1 MAKEV
6 MNRRNNELMNDVHDP
21 FFDNLALRLF
31 GPGSDLM
38 DWATPSIASTAVN
51 GLLTDVKETK
61 DAYEVHVDV
70 TGINKDNIK
79 LNYHDGVLSINV
91 HKDDITDHA
100 DKNGNVMMS
109 ERNYGTMSRSYQ
121 LPNVDDSNIKASYK
135 DGVLNITLPKL
146 TESKESGHNIDIQ

>member
-1 MAKEV
+1 MANEV
-6 MNRRNNELMNDVHDP
+6 LNRRNYELMNNVNDP
-21 FFDNLALRLF
+21 FFDNLARRFF
-31 GPGSDLM
+31 GPVSDWM
-38 DWATPSIASTAVN
+38 DWATPAITSTAVN

-70 TGINKDNIK
+70 PGIDKNNIK
-79 LNYHDGVLSINV
+79 MNYHDGVLSINV

-121 LPNVDDSNIKASYK
+121 LPNVDASNIKAAYQ
-135 DGVLNITLPKL
+135 DGVLNITMPKL
-146 TESKESGHNIDIQ
+146 TESKESGHNIEIQ

>member
-1 MAKEV
+1 
-6 MNRRNNELMNDVHDP
+6 MNRRNNELMNDVNDP
-21 FFDNLALRLF
+21 FFDNLARRFF
-31 GPGSDLM
+31 GPVSDWM

-70 TGINKDNIK
+70 PGINKDN
-79 LNYHDGVLSINV
+79 
-91 HKDDITDHA
+91 ITDHA

>member
-1 MAKEV
+1 MIRSLTTWHV
-6 MNRRNNELMNDVHDP
+6 
-21 FFDNLALRLF
+21 
-31 GPGSDLM
+31 GSSARYLTG
-38 DWATPSIASTAVN
+38 WIGATPSIASTAVN

-70 TGINKDNIK
+70 PGINKDNIK

>member
-1 MAKEV
+1 MAFCLV
-6 MNRRNNELMNDVHDP
+6 SLIA
-21 FFDNLALRLF
+21 FF
-31 GPGSDLM
+31 S
-38 DWATPSIASTAVN
+38 
-51 GLLTDVKETK
+51 E
-61 DAYEVHVDV
+61 
-70 TGINKDNIK
+70 K
-79 LNYHDGVLSINV
+79 LQNAHYH
-91 HKDDITDHA
+91 KHA

>member
-1 MAKEV
+1 
-6 MNRRNNELMNDVHDP
+6 MNRRNNELMNDVNDP
-21 FFDNLALRLF
+21 FFDNLARRFF
-31 GPGSDLM
+31 GPVSDWM

-70 TGINKDNIK
+70 PGINKDNIK

-109 ERNYGTMSRSYQ
+109 ERNYGTMSRSY
-121 LPNVDDSNIKASYK
+121 
-135 DGVLNITLPKL
+135 
-146 TESKESGHNIDIQ
+146 